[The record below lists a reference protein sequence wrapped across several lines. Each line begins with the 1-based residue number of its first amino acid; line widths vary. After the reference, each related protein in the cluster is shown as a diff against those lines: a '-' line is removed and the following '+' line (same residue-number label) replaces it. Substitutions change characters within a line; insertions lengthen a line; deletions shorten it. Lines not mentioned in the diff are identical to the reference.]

1 MLSVSVTGSPSQN
14 SARGYQQRIAT
25 HDKEFARSLFNGS
38 PDEYD
43 HMVEYSQA
51 YTDIYNDNTLSVDE
65 EEAAIASLNEEF
77 GFDPEIGKDEFED
90 MMTATNLLTRLT

>member
-1 MLSVSVTGSPSQN
+1 
-14 SARGYQQRIAT
+14 
-25 HDKEFARSLFNGS
+25 
-38 PDEYD
+38 
-43 HMVEYSQA
+43 MVEYSQA

-90 MMTATNLLTRLT
+90 MMTATNFIDTTHLVDFGSRYNVHWGDLNGDVLYERQNKYHKPQQPLD